1 MGSTPDRIRIIPELL
16 GAFNIAAQQ
25 NRISFIRGVKI
36 QNPTDTPLSTV
47 VLSIRAEPEFM
58 REFNLTI
65 DYIPAER
72 EFSCGAISSD
82 IDYKLLSGLTE
93 RVDATLYFELKQSKA

>member
-1 MGSTPDRIRIIPELL
+1 MDSTPERIRIIPKLL

-36 QNPTDTPLSTV
+36 QNPSDTPLSTV
-47 VLSIRAEPEFM
+47 VLSICAEPEFM

-65 DYIPAER
+65 DYIPAE
-72 EFSCGAISSD
+72 
-82 IDYKLLSGLTE
+82 
-93 RVDATLYFELKQSKA
+93 

>member
-1 MGSTPDRIRIIPELL
+1 MDSTPDRIRIIPELL

-36 QNPTDTPLSTV
+36 QNPSDTTV